1 MKSLLPP
8 FVAALGVLAAAS
20 ASAAPEN
27 LLLNPSFEY
36 EIAAD
41 FHGCS
46 VWKMGSPNEHGDV
59 YGSAR
64 RENWRGLGGITASS
78 SPSTWP

>member
-36 EIAAD
+36 ETAAD
-41 FHGCS
+41 FHGCMH
-46 VWKMGSPNEHGDV
+46 WKMGSPGHTSLQ
-59 YGSAR
+59 YG
-64 RENWRGLGGITASS
+64 L
-78 SPSTWP
+78 